1 MMNYPLLTNTLPTYL
16 WAIIIGGGVLLIAV
30 IVFLII
36 FFSKRKK
43 TPKIDDG
50 VWLIALGGKE
60 NVNSV
65 SAIGSRLTLSL
76 VDKEKVDR
84 EKLKE
89 LGVSSVLTM
98 SNKVTLVIQKQALEI
113 ANRIQ
118 EALNS

>member
-118 EALNS
+118 EALNN

>member
-16 WAIIIGGGVLLIAV
+16 WGVIIGGGVLLIAV

-118 EALNS
+118 EALNN

>member
-16 WAIIIGGGVLLIAV
+16 WTIIIGGGVLLIAV

-43 TPKIDDG
+43 SPKIDDG

-118 EALNS
+118 EALNN

>member
-89 LGVSSVLTM
+89 LGVGSVLTM

-118 EALNS
+118 EALNN

>member
-43 TPKIDDG
+43 TPKINDG

-118 EALNS
+118 EALNN